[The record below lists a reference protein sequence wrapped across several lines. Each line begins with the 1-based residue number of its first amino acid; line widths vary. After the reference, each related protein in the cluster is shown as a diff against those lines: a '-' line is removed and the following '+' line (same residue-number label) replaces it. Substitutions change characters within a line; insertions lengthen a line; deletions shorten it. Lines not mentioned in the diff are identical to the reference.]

1 MFPLLLAITAI
12 SGLVG
17 YAIRRSTG
25 PSTKP
30 MDERMK
36 LERLKLRRV
45 LTLDEAEDGL
55 ALARR
60 YGDKS
65 SEVRFRIE
73 VLKLKKKRMPI

>member
-1 MFPLLLAITAI
+1 MFPLILAIGAVA
-12 SGLVG
+12 GLVG
-17 YAIRRSTG
+17 YGIRRSTG

-36 LERLKLRRV
+36 LERLKMRQI

-60 YGDKS
+60 YGDKR
-65 SEVRFRIE
+65 SEVRFKIE
-73 VLKLKKKRMPI
+73 VLKLKKRRMPI

>member
-1 MFPLLLAITAI
+1 MFGLFLAI
-12 SGLVG
+12 SGVCGLVG

-25 PSTKP
+25 PSQKP
-30 MDERMK
+30 LDERIK
-36 LERLKLRRV
+36 LERLKLRQV

-55 ALARR
+55 VLARR

-73 VLKLKKKRMPI
+73 VLKLKKRRLLV